1 MAVSRPPP
9 AMVAPSPS
17 WSARS
22 SPVPAPSSSRSTKS
36 TGSPPQPDIGLKSIS
51 LRSWDADF
59 TTRSCTEFGTEFHG
73 VGRLSRSARN
83 DFYSVKLR
91 AELRATPCQ
100 EKAAPSTHPTTSR
113 TRAASSH
120 PKGNETPMRL
130 LGETESR
137 PDTPVCNSKRSRRT
151 NPVPRHPGSMLHRNR
166 DRRQMHP
173 RREQP
178 ENHQQRQRHQK
189 HRGAEQHRRP
199 ATTDV
204 MNPSANRGS
213 A

>member
-113 TRAASSH
+113 TSAASSH
-120 PKGNETPMRL
+120 PKGNETQARL
-130 LGETESR
+130 PTPPPESR
-137 PDTPVCNSKRSRRT
+137 PRT
-151 NPVPRHPGSMLHRNR
+151 SPPSSAQESSYWRTAPPEKSTHPPPAAPPPPAPAPR
-166 DRRQMHP
+166 DRSP
-173 RREQP
+173 P
-178 ENHQQRQRHQK
+178 
-189 HRGAEQHRRP
+189 
-199 ATTDV
+199 
-204 MNPSANRGS
+204 
-213 A
+213 